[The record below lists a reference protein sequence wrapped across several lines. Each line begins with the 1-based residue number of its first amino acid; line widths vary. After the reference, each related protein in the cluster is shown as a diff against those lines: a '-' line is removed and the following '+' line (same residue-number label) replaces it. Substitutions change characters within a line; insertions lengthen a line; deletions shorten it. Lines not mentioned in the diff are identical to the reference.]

1 MASGAAADDIAAKS
15 RQSDATVAEEHLV
28 CMYLIAS
35 IDVLAISVGIPGS

>member
-15 RQSDATVAEEHLV
+15 RQSDATVAEKHVV

-35 IDVLAISVGIPGS
+35 IDVLAIGVGVPGS